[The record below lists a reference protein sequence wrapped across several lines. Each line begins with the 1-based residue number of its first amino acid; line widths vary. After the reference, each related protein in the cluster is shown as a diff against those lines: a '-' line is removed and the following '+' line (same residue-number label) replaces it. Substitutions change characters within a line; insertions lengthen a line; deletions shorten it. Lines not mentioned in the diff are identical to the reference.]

1 MEKRPATKP
10 ASKPSSLPPNRI
22 NHSADKPSYTS
33 RPSKPVTP
41 KK

>member
-1 MEKRPATKP
+1 MEKRPTSKP
-10 ASKPSSLPPNRI
+10 VSTPSSLPPDRI

>member
-1 MEKRPATKP
+1 MEKRPSQTP
-10 ASKPSSLPPNRI
+10 IPRPSTVPPINP

-33 RPSKPVTP
+33 SPSRPVTP

>member
-1 MEKRPATKP
+1 MKKRPASTP
-10 ASKPSSLPPNRI
+10 ISTTSSLPPGKTN
-22 NHSADKPSYTS
+22 SADKPSYTS

>member
-1 MEKRPATKP
+1 MEKGPSQPPISR
-10 ASKPSSLPPNRI
+10 PSSVPPDKI

-33 RPSKPVTP
+33 SPSRPVTP

>member
-1 MEKRPATKP
+1 MERRPSNKP
-10 ASKPSSLPPNRI
+10 KSIPSSPPPPRVT
-22 NHSADKPSYTS
+22 HSADKPSYTI